1 MKKILIIGSSGFIG
15 KSIVDYLSSNKTNIS
30 RIYSI
35 SRKKFTIKKKNKIY
49 LKKIT
54 KNISKLDHIPEVDFI
69 IYLIRSDKISN
80 SLVYF
85 NKFNNLVSNLKKKPK
100 ILYLSSGAV
109 YGILKKGSKINER
122 QKISINS
129 INNFSGYKKKY
140 AKEKLIMEEKFEKL
154 SKKGYKVS
162 IARCFTFVGESILN
176 YNYVIA
182 DIINS
187 IRNKKKIT
195 LKNSKNV
202 TRSYMHSKDMCR
214 WLIKILKNSNTKCPI
229 YNVGSDQQI
238 NLSKLAKILAKKYKT
253 EITIKKNKVNRI
265 DYYVPSIT
273 LAKRVLKLKITINLL
288 DAINSVIILK

>member
-15 KSIVDYLSSNKTNIS
+15 KSLVDYLSSNKTNIS

-80 SLVYF
+80 SLAYF
-85 NKFNNLVSNLKKKPK
+85 NKFNNLISNLKKKPK

-109 YGILKKGSKINER
+109 YGILKKGLKVNER

-140 AKEKLIMEEKFEKL
+140 AKEKLIIEEKFKKL

-195 LKNSKNV
+195 LKNSQNV

-238 NLSKLAKILAKKYKT
+238 NLSKLAKILAKKYKN

-273 LAKRVLKLKITINLL
+273 LAKKVLKLKITINLL
-288 DAINSVIILK
+288 DAINSVIVLK